1 MAAAEAAAIVDRGD
15 DEKGPGLI
23 TPELRKKIESCHS
36 LPSPP
41 GVATKIIELANDPE
55 VDIAR
60 IADVLALDPAITAK
74 ILRIANSPMYAR
86 QRKTENLK
94 QALMVI
100 GLNATISLALS
111 FSLLKSWR
119 SSDQAGGLDYP
130 LYWRRA
136 LLGATASHVL
146 ARVIGIK
153 DGEELFLACLIQDIG
168 VMALDHAVPEI
179 YAGLGPEQGRQAALI
194 EREQERLGV
203 DHAAVS
209 GWLLEKWQ
217 FPERTQQVVAA
228 SHDPDQLGK
237 QSANAV
243 FARCVNLASMIAELF
258 LDTSG
263 ARGFAELAQRAQS
276 YFEIDKE
283 GLGELLAE
291 IGRMI
296 PDAESIFETEI
307 LSATR
312 SETILAEAREV
323 LMLRNLQA
331 LRDVDQ
337 LKTSAESLEERTRR
351 LEESNKRDPLTNLFN
366 RTYLDSYLKDAFQLS
381 NKTDTPLSIAFAD
394 LDKFKSVNDTY
405 GHAMGDQILVTTANI
420 LKANVRGAD
429 VVARYGGEE
438 FILVFPHTEYPLLK
452 TICERIVRAFRETRH
467 DVGTRRDLNV
477 TISIGMA
484 THNDGRQFKGVEEL
498 LKAAD
503 KALYTAKL
511 QGRNRSVP
519 FDLVANSQLA
529 YM

>member
-1 MAAAEAAAIVDRGD
+1 VRVVTAAIVDARRR
-15 DEKGPGLI
+15 KGPALI
-23 TPELRKKIESCHS
+23 TPELRKKIEDCHS
-36 LPSPP
+36 LPTPP
-41 GVATKIIELANDPE
+41 GVATKIIELAHDPE
-55 VDIAR
+55 ADIAR
-60 IADVLALDPAITAK
+60 IADVLAHDPAITAK

-86 QRKTENLK
+86 QRKTENLR

-111 FSLLKSWR
+111 FSLLKSWQGADR
-119 SSDQAGGLDYP
+119 AGGLDYP

-146 ARVIGIK
+146 ARIIGVK

-168 VMALDHAVPEI
+168 VMALDHAVPDL
-179 YAGLGPEQGRQAALI
+179 YAGLGSQQGRQAALI

-217 FPERTQQVVAA
+217 FPERMQQVVAA
-228 SHDPDQLGK
+228 SHDPDRLQRD
-237 QSANAV
+237 SADAR
-243 FARCVNLASMIAELF
+243 FARCVSLASMIAELF

-263 ARGFAELAQRAQS
+263 ARGFAELAQRAHA

-296 PDAESIFETEI
+296 PDAESIFDTEI
-307 LSATR
+307 LSAAR
-312 SETILAEAREV
+312 SEAILSDARDA
-323 LMLRNLQA
+323 LMLRNLRA
-331 LRDVDQ
+331 LRDVEQ
-337 LKTSAESLEERTRR
+337 LKTAAESLEERTRR

-366 RTYLDSYLKDAFQLS
+366 RTYLDDYLRDAFQQS
-381 NKTDTPLSIAFAD
+381 NRNDAPLAIAFAD
-394 LDKFKSVNDTY
+394 LDKFKSVNDIY

-438 FILVFPHTEYPLLK
+438 FILVFPNTEYPLLK

-467 DVGTRRDLNV
+467 DVGTKRDLNV

-484 THNDGRQFKGVEEL
+484 THNDGRRFKNVEDL

-519 FDLVANSQLA
+519 FDLVANTQIAS
-529 YM
+529 M

>member
-1 MAAAEAAAIVDRGD
+1 LELALLTE
-15 DEKGPGLI
+15 
-23 TPELRKKIESCHS
+23 ELRKRIESCS
-36 LPSPP
+36 NLPSPP
-41 GVATKIIELANDPE
+41 GVATKIIRLANDP
-55 VDIAR
+55 DADMAR
-60 IADVLALDPAITAK
+60 IAEVLALDPAITAK

-86 QRKTENLK
+86 QRKTENLR
-94 QALMVI
+94 QALMVV

-111 FSLLKSWR
+111 FSLLKSWQR
-119 SSDQAGGLDYP
+119 HDDEGGLDYP

-136 LLGATASHVL
+136 LLSATASHVL
-146 ARVIGIK
+146 ARIIGIK

-168 VMALDHAVPEI
+168 LMALDRAIPDL
-179 YAGLGPEQGRQAALI
+179 YDGLGHDQVRQTTLI
-194 EREQERLGV
+194 KREQERIGV

-228 SHDPDQLGK
+228 SHEPEKLPK
-237 QSANAV
+237 QNPNGM
-243 FARCVNLASMIAELF
+243 FARCVALASNIAEVF

-263 ARGFAELAQRAQS
+263 ERSFAELAERAER
-276 YFEIDKE
+276 YFAIDKE

-291 IGRMI
+291 IGKLI

-307 LSATR
+307 LSAAS
-312 SETILAEAREV
+312 SEEILDEARDA

-331 LRDVDQ
+331 LQAVDT
-337 LKTSAESLEERTRR
+337 LRSNTESLEQRTRR

-366 RTYLDSYLKDAFQLS
+366 RAYLDQFMKDAFDSSLR
-381 NKTDTPLSIAFAD
+381 NETPLSIAFAD
-394 LDKFKSVNDTY
+394 LDKFKAVNDTF

-420 LKANVRGAD
+420 LKSNVRAAD

-438 FILVFPHTEYPLLK
+438 FILVFPHTEYQVLK
-452 TICERIVRAFRETRH
+452 TICERIVRSFRETRH
-467 DVGTRRDLNV
+467 DVGAKRDLNV

-484 THNDGRQFKGVEEL
+484 THNDGRRFRTVEEL

>member
-1 MAAAEAAAIVDRGD
+1 LV
-15 DEKGPGLI
+15 LI
-23 TPELRKKIESCHS
+23 TPELRKKIESCHN

-55 VDIAR
+55 ADIAR

-86 QRKTENLK
+86 QRKTENLR

-111 FSLLKSWR
+111 FSLLKSWQGH
-119 SSDQAGGLDYP
+119 DQGSGLDYP

-136 LLGATASHVL
+136 LLAATASHVL
-146 ARVIGIK
+146 AAAIGVK
-153 DGEELFLACLIQDIG
+153 DAEELFLACLIQDIG
-168 VMALDHAVPEI
+168 VMALDRAMPDL
-179 YAGLGPEQGRQAALI
+179 YSGLGAEQGRHGALVAREL
-194 EREQERLGV
+194 ERIGV

-217 FPERTQQVVAA
+217 FPDRTQQAVAA
-228 SHDPDQLGK
+228 SHDPDGPGK
-237 QSANAV
+237 QISNPL
-243 FARCVNLASMIAELF
+243 FARCVALSSMLAELF
-258 LDTSG
+258 LDTAG
-263 ARGFAELAQRAQS
+263 ARGFAEVAERAEK

-283 GLGELLAE
+283 GLGALLSD
-291 IGRMI
+291 IGKMI
-296 PDAESIFETEI
+296 PNAESIFETEL
-307 LSATR
+307 LSSAR
-312 SETILAEAREV
+312 SEEILEEAREV

-331 LRDVDQ
+331 LQTVDQ
-337 LKTSAESLEERTRR
+337 LKTSAESLEQRTRR
-351 LEESNKRDPLTNLFN
+351 LEESNKRDALTNLYN
-366 RTYLDSYLKDAFQLS
+366 RAYLDEYLRDTFAES
-381 NKTDTPLSIAFAD
+381 NKANVPLSVAFAD

-420 LKANVRGAD
+420 LKANVRAAD

-438 FILVFPHTEYPLLK
+438 FILVFPHTEYPVLK
-452 TICERIVRAFRETRH
+452 TICERIVRAFREARH
-467 DVGTRRDLNV
+467 DVGTKRDLNV

-484 THNDGRQFKGVEEL
+484 THNDGRQFRSVAEL

-511 QGRNRSVP
+511 QGRNRTVS
-519 FDLVANSQLA
+519 FDLVSSSQLA

>member
-1 MAAAEAAAIVDRGD
+1 
-15 DEKGPGLI
+15 LI
-23 TPELRKKIESCHS
+23 TPELRRKIESCHS

-86 QRKTENLK
+86 QRKTENLR

-111 FSLLKSWR
+111 FSLLKSWKGA
-119 SSDQAGGLDYP
+119 DQAGGLDYP

-146 ARVIGIK
+146 ARTIGVK

-168 VMALDHAVPEI
+168 VMALDHVVPDL
-179 YAGLGPEQGRQAALI
+179 YAGLGAQQGSQAALI
-194 EREQERLGV
+194 AREQERLGV

-228 SHDPDQLGK
+228 SHDPDRLGK
-237 QSANAV
+237 GTANAV
-243 FARCVNLASMIAELF
+243 FARCVGLASMIAELF
-258 LDTSG
+258 LDTGG
-263 ARGFAELAQRAQS
+263 ARGFAELAQRAQA

-296 PDAESIFETEI
+296 PDAESVFETEL
-307 LSATR
+307 LSVER
-312 SETILAEAREV
+312 SEAILAEAREV

-337 LKTSAESLEERTRR
+337 LKSSAESLEVRTRR

-366 RTYLDSYLKDAFQLS
+366 RAYLDSYLRDAFQIS
-381 NKTDTPLSIAFAD
+381 NKNNTPLGIAFAD

-438 FILVFPHTEYPLLK
+438 FILIFPHTEYPLLK

-467 DVGTRRDLNV
+467 DVGTKRDLSV
-477 TISIGMA
+477 TISIGMVV
-484 THNDGRQFKGVEEL
+484 HNDGRQFKSVEEL
-498 LKAAD
+498 VKAAD

>member
-1 MAAAEAAAIVDRGD
+1 
-15 DEKGPGLI
+15 LL
-23 TPELRKKIESCHS
+23 TPELRKRIESCNN

-41 GVATKIIELANDPE
+41 GVATKIIRLANDPE
-55 VDIAR
+55 ADMAR
-60 IADVLALDPAITAK
+60 IAEVLALDPAITAK

-86 QRKTENLK
+86 QRKTENLR

-111 FSLLKSWR
+111 FSLLKSWGKENGT
-119 SSDQAGGLDYP
+119 GGLDYP

-136 LLGATASHVL
+136 LLAATASHVL
-146 ARVIGIK
+146 ARVIGVK

-168 VMALDHAVPEI
+168 MMALDRAVPEL
-179 YAGLGPEQGRQAALI
+179 YSGLDALQVRQAMLI
-194 EREQERLGV
+194 KREQEQLGV

-209 GWLLEKWQ
+209 GWLLDKWQ
-217 FPERTQQVVAA
+217 FPDRTQQVVAS
-228 SHDPDQLGK
+228 SHEPEKVPK
-237 QSANAV
+237 QSPNGI
-243 FARCVNLASMIAELF
+243 FARCVALASAIAEVF
-258 LDTSG
+258 LDTTG
-263 ARGFAELAQRAQS
+263 DREFADLAGRAER
-276 YFEIDKE
+276 YFDIDKE

-291 IGRMI
+291 IRKMI

-307 LSATR
+307 LSTVR
-312 SETILAEAREV
+312 SDEILEEARDA

-331 LRDVDQ
+331 LRTVDT
-337 LKTSAESLEERTRR
+337 LKHNTESLEQRTKR

-366 RTYLDSYLKDAFQLS
+366 RAYLDDFMRDAFEASVRS
-381 NKTDTPLSIAFAD
+381 NSPLSVAFAD

-420 LKANVRGAD
+420 LKANVRAAD

-452 TICERIVRAFRETRH
+452 TICERIVRAFREARH
-467 DVGTRRDLNV
+467 DVGTRRDLTV

-484 THNDGRQFKGVEEL
+484 THNDGRKFRSVEEL

>member
-1 MAAAEAAAIVDRGD
+1 
-15 DEKGPGLI
+15 LI
-23 TPELRKKIESCHS
+23 TPELRKKIEHCHT

-55 VDIAR
+55 ADIAR

-86 QRKTENLK
+86 QRKTENLR

-111 FSLLKSWR
+111 FSLLKSWQATDR
-119 SSDQAGGLDYP
+119 SGGLDYP

-136 LLGATASHVL
+136 LLAATASHVL
-146 ARVIGIK
+146 ARVIGVK

-168 VMALDHAVPEI
+168 VMALDHVIPDL
-179 YAGLGPEQGRQAALI
+179 YAGLGADQGRQAALI
-194 EREQERLGV
+194 AREKERLGV

-228 SHDPDQLGK
+228 SHEPDRLDAH
-237 QSANAV
+237 SANAV
-243 FARCVNLASMIAELF
+243 FARCVSLASMIAELF

-263 ARGFAELAQRAQS
+263 ARGFADLAERAHG

-296 PDAESIFETEI
+296 PDAESVFETEI
-307 LSATR
+307 LSVTR
-312 SETILAEAREV
+312 SEAILADAREA

-337 LKTSAESLEERTRR
+337 LKTNADSLEERTRR

-366 RTYLDSYLKDAFQLS
+366 RAYLDHYLKDTFQS
-381 NKTDTPLSIAFAD
+381 SCRNGTPLGIAFAD
-394 LDKFKSVNDTY
+394 LDKFKAINDTY

-420 LKANVRGAD
+420 LKANVRGSD

-467 DVGTRRDLNV
+467 DVGTKRDLNV
-477 TISIGMA
+477 TISIGMVA
-484 THNDGRQFKGVEEL
+484 HNDGRLFKNVEEL

>member
-1 MAAAEAAAIVDRGD
+1 
-15 DEKGPGLI
+15 LI
-23 TPELRKKIESCHS
+23 TPELRKKIEACHS

-55 VDIAR
+55 ADIAR

-86 QRKTENLK
+86 QRKTENLR

-111 FSLLKSWR
+111 FSLLKSWQG
-119 SSDQAGGLDYP
+119 SDQAGGLDYP

-168 VMALDHAVPEI
+168 VMALDRAVPDL
-179 YAGLGPEQGRQAALI
+179 YTGLGAEQGRQAALI
-194 EREQERLGV
+194 AREQERLGV

-209 GWLLEKWQ
+209 GWLLDKWQ

-228 SHDPDQLGK
+228 SHDPDRLGRE
-237 QSANAV
+237 SANAL
-243 FARCVNLASMIAELF
+243 FARCVSLAGMFAELF

-263 ARGFAELAQRAQS
+263 ARGFAELAHRAQS

-296 PDAESIFETEI
+296 PNAESIFDTEI
-307 LSATR
+307 LSAGR
-312 SETILAEAREV
+312 SEAILEEAREA

-331 LRDVDQ
+331 LQAVDQ

-366 RTYLDSYLKDAFQLS
+366 RAYLDQYLKDAFQSS
-381 NKTDTPLSIAFAD
+381 NKTNAPLSIAFAD

-429 VVARYGGEE
+429 IVARYGGEE

-467 DVGTRRDLNV
+467 DVGTKRDLNV
-477 TISIGMA
+477 TISIGMV
-484 THNDGRQFKGVEEL
+484 THNDGRQFKSVEEL

-519 FDLVANSQLA
+519 YDLVANSQLA